1 MRIVIDK
8 DLCTGHARSAS
19 LTPGLFTDDEFG
31 YGLVVGDGEILSD
44 QLELAKRAVSAC
56 PERAISILE

>member
-8 DLCTGHARSAS
+8 DLCTGHARCTS
-19 LTPGLFTDDEFG
+19 LTPALFTDDESG
-31 YGLVVGDGEILSD
+31 YGVVVGDGEINDD

-56 PERAISILE
+56 PERAISLTV